1 MFPQPP
7 APTDGA
13 EAARGPRGDTE
24 SRASARLGVGAR
36 YGRRRRQAALGG
48 DDAAQ
53 PLGPAR
59 RVAGAGRRRLRAEG
73 PVGVPRG
80 RLGPGCEPLHRA
92 SGDGDGNERGK
103 FLGRGP
109 GGREREAS
117 GPGARRGLYR
127 V

>member
-1 MFPQPP
+1 
-7 APTDGA
+7 
-13 EAARGPRGDTE
+13 
-24 SRASARLGVGAR
+24 
-36 YGRRRRQAALGG
+36 
-48 DDAAQ
+48 
-53 PLGPAR
+53 
-59 RVAGAGRRRLRAEG
+59 
-73 PVGVPRG
+73 VGVPRG

-127 V
+127 VGACLWGGLDREQCRHFRGGDGRTDRRTEKSRARFRVGGKRSFERNPYPNFRGGDGQTDGEVGLVSE